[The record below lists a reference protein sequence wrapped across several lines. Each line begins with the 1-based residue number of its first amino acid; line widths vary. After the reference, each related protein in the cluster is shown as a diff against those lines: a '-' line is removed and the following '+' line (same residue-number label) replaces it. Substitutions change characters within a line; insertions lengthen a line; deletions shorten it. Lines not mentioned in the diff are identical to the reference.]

1 MFNKQTTLDL
11 DGPKLGFSTDPQD
24 LTVNTG
30 TAATFVAIGTAI
42 FPSNIPAQFATNT
55 GIVTYRWYVDDIAVT
70 DGDSYAGS
78 GTTTLQIYNN
88 TTAKT
93 VYCEADYIPSAYGL
107 PGVAVTVGSA
117 RSTGHAISEPIRSAS
132 ATLSIT
138 PTLSIDTQPVDR
150 SVSVGVAATFG
161 VNASLSDDSTDG
173 FSYQWQVNGSDVSDG
188 TLVVS
193 GTKTNTAKLTYTKV
207 GETIGTVVD
216 FSELSTVTIGAG
228 IYDITV
234 DQDVVVDLV
243 AKGAAGQ
250 NSNLRDVAGG
260 SGGRSTG
267 TFTFLSGT
275 LYKLDVGFG
284 GKQAGQGSGG
294 SALQVGGGKGGG
306 LTGLFVEAVEFDKAI
321 IIAGGGGGGAADP
334 ATGGD
339 GGGLT
344 GGDAANA
351 PSRGGEGGTQI
362 IGGRGEGN
370 SVNQDG
376 GQLQGGTGDGSGG
389 GGGYYGGGGGLH
401 DANVNNG
408 AGGGGSGYIGSSL
421 LTNPST
427 TQGAGASYV
436 NTTGFTR
443 GHGSFQITLT
453 DTTLAADVNLTVS
466 GATTDVLT
474 LSSDGNVSV
483 TTNVVVSNSNA
494 SNSPVTSETRSF
506 RGADARPLIR
516 IEQINNTDTA
526 ILSSHNLQDSEIA
539 FTDETHPAN
548 QICIYAPER
557 DIEIEMDVYGG
568 KGLPV
573 DFDPSAPLVR
583 GNAESGEGGKA
594 TIRFTLEQNVEYI
607 ITGLYAE
614 VNAPF
619 IYRKASL
626 IAVSGGGGRPTN
638 FGNGLMGGGVG
649 VPGEQ
654 SGSIT
659 NHVGGLNRPAIFSSI
674 AEIPNSEVVA
684 PDVPATG
691 GMNNFTPGRTHA
703 CPPGKYWRDQGLSPC
718 EDIPSGNKFRLGDG
732 TEVKNTSSSITR
744 GFKAGYINI
753 LTAGQG
759 NPEYQSYA
767 GGTGQDV
774 LTAGNGGSG
783 ATGGIGAFVGGAF
796 AGGGGGSGYSDG
808 SVTIVS
814 NQLGGSTGVARIN
827 LRLADSGFYID
838 DEGRILI
845 YSHDIGGGNELGDPS
860 EGAITQTTGVV
871 NFKDNKCID
880 DARWQK
886 FLDLAR
892 DGTKD
897 YRLTVTGGG
906 DAVTNAT
913 EKNIYKM
920 MNANTKTLSISLT
933 EWHQVRNYDY
943 TLKVLA
949 WDEDSG
955 RTNSN
960 LSTVTGK
967 DYSMLSWSPRAANG
981 YGAYGF
987 SENPFFTRTHYG
999 IKNRVDFWI
1008 LPPGVP
1014 DFPIGRT
1021 GVHP

>member
-11 DGPKLGFSTDPQD
+11 DGPKLGFSTDPQN

-132 ATLSIT
+132 ASLSIT
-138 PTLSIDTQPVDR
+138 PNLTIDTQPVDR

-193 GTKTNTAKLTYTKV
+193 GTKTNTAKLTYTKL

-228 IYDITV
+228 VYDITV
-234 DQDVVVDLV
+234 DEDVVVDLV
-243 AKGAAGQ
+243 AKGAAGE

-275 LYKLDVGFG
+275 SYRLDVGFG
-284 GKQAGQGSGG
+284 GKQGGQGSGG
-294 SALQVGGGKGGG
+294 SNIGRPGGGGGG
-306 LTGLFVEAVEFDKAI
+306 FTGLFVGAVEFDKAI
-321 IIAGGGGGGAADP
+321 IIAGGGGGGGNDP

-344 GGDAANA
+344 GGDASNA
-351 PSRGGEGGTQI
+351 DAGRGGFGGTQSA
-362 IGGRGEGN
+362 GGDGVN
-370 SVNQDG
+370 SGSLPVHSFNG
-376 GQLQGGTGDGSGG
+376 GQLSGGAGGGAGG
-389 GGGYYGGGGGLH
+389 GGGYYGGGGGVFSSSG
-401 DANVNNG
+401 VNDG

-421 LTNPST
+421 LSNAT
-427 TQGAGASYV
+427 TTRGLGASYV
-436 NTTGFTR
+436 NESGFTR

-453 DTTLAADVNLTVS
+453 DTTLATDVNLTVS

-539 FTDETHPAN
+539 FTDEIYPAN

-573 DFDPSAPLVR
+573 PFAPDTTLVK
-583 GNAESGEGGKA
+583 GEGIPGEGGKA

-649 VPGEQ
+649 VSGEQ
-654 SGSIT
+654 SGSII
-659 NHVGGLNRPAIFSSI
+659 NPVGGLNRPATFSTI
-674 AEIPNSEVVA
+674 AEIPRRDIVA
-684 PDVPATG
+684 PDIPASAG
-691 GMNNFTPGRTHA
+691 GFDRFTPGRTHA

-783 ATGGIGAFVGGAF
+783 ATGGRGAFVGSAF
-796 AGGGGGSGYSDG
+796 NQGGGGGSGYSDG

-845 YSHDIGGGNELGDPS
+845 YSHDIGNDNQLEDPRT
-860 EGAITQTTGVV
+860 AITKTTGIV

-897 YRLTVTGGG
+897 YRLTVTAGG

-920 MNANTKTLSISLT
+920 MNANQVTLRTSLT
-933 EWHQVRNYDY
+933 DWYSIDYDY
-943 TLKVLA
+943 DLKVLA
-949 WDEDSG
+949 WDETSG
-955 RTNSN
+955 A
-960 LSTVTGK
+960 TVTGG

-981 YGAYGF
+981 YGAYAF
-987 SENPFFTRTHYG
+987 SSNPFFTTTHYG
-999 IKNRVDFWI
+999 IKNRVDYWI

-1014 DFPIGRT
+1014 DFPIGRA

>member
-11 DGPKLGFSTDPQD
+11 DGPKLGFSTDPQN

-55 GIVTYRWYVDDIAVT
+55 GIVTYRWYVDDVATI
-70 DGDSYAGS
+70 DGESYAGS

-138 PTLSIDTQPVDR
+138 PNLTIDTQPVDR

-161 VNASLSDDSTDG
+161 VNASLSDDSTEG
-173 FSYQWQVNGSDVSDG
+173 FGYQWQINGSDVSDG

-193 GTKTNTAKLTYTKV
+193 GTKSNTAKLTYTKI
-207 GETIGTVVD
+207 GQTIGTVVD

-234 DQDVVVDLV
+234 DADVIVDLV
-243 AKGAAGQ
+243 AKGAAGGT
-250 NSNLRDVAGG
+250 SNQRAVVGG

-267 TFTFLSGT
+267 TFTFLNGT
-275 LYKLDVGFG
+275 SYRLEVGFG
-284 GKQAGQGSGG
+284 GPKAGQGSGG
-294 SALQVGGGKGGG
+294 SNIGRPGGGGGG
-306 LTGLFVEAVEFDKAI
+306 FTGLFVGAVEFDKAI
-321 IIAGGGGGGAADP
+321 IIAGGGGGGSNDP
-334 ATGGD
+334 AIGGD

-344 GGDAANA
+344 GEDGGNA
-351 PSRGGEGGTQI
+351 SIGRGGFGGTQSA
-362 IGGRGEGN
+362 GGDGVN
-370 SVNQDG
+370 SGSLPTHSFDG
-376 GQLQGGTGDGSGG
+376 GQLSGGVGGGAGG
-389 GGGYYGGGGGLH
+389 GGGYYGGGGGSFSAPCCA
-401 DANVNNG
+401 DG

-421 LTNPST
+421 LSNAT
-427 TQGAGASYV
+427 TTRSLGASPYE
-436 NTTGFTR
+436 TGPTR
-443 GHGSFQITLT
+443 GNGSFQITLT
-453 DTTLAADVNLTVS
+453 NTTIDTDVNLTVS

-506 RGADARPLIR
+506 KSASARPIIK
-516 IEQINNTDTA
+516 IEQIDNTDTA
-526 ILSSHNLQDSEIA
+526 ILSTVNLQDNEIV
-539 FTDETHPAN
+539 FTDKTHPAN

-557 DIEIEMDVYGG
+557 DIEVEMDVYGG
-568 KGLPV
+568 KGFELGI
-573 DFDPSAPLVR
+573 AA
-583 GNAESGEGGKA
+583 GGHTGGEGGKS

-607 ITGLYAE
+607 ITGLYRE

-619 IYRKASL
+619 LYRKASL
-626 IAVSGGGGRPTN
+626 IACAGGGGRPTN
-638 FGNGLMGGGVG
+638 SGNGFDGGGVSIR
-649 VPGEQ
+649 GERARNLT
-654 SGSIT
+654 SFI
-659 NHVGGLNRPAIFSSI
+659 GGLTDVAYFTNL
-674 AEIPNSEVVA
+674 SELPLNQVVEPDLNITGNA
-684 PDVPATG
+684 PG
-691 GMNNFTPGRTHA
+691 QGGRTHA
-703 CPPGKYWRDQGLSPC
+703 CPPGDYWRNQGLSSC

-732 TEVKNTSSSITR
+732 TEVQNTASSITR

-753 LTAGQG
+753 R
-759 NPEYQSYA
+759 
-767 GGTGQDV
+767 
-774 LTAGNGGSG
+774 
-783 ATGGIGAFVGGAF
+783 TGGIGAPEIRSFAEEAGQGGHGATGGNGTPRGDDN
-796 AGGGGGSGYSDG
+796 GGGGGSGYSDG
-808 SVTIVS
+808 SVNIIST
-814 NQLGGSTGVARIN
+814 QLGGSTGVARIN
-827 LRLADSGFYID
+827 LRLADSGFYVD
-838 DEGRILI
+838 GEGRILI
-845 YSHDIGGGNELGDPS
+845 YSHDIGGGNELGDPRT
-860 EGAITQTTGVV
+860 AITKTTGVV
-871 NFKDNKCID
+871 NFKDNTCFD

-897 YRLTVTGGG
+897 YRLTVTAGG

-920 MNANTKTLSISLT
+920 MNANQVTLRTSLT
-933 EWHQVRNYDY
+933 DWYSIDYDY
-943 TLKVLA
+943 DLKVLA
-949 WDEDSG
+949 WDETSG
-955 RTNSN
+955 A
-960 LSTVTGK
+960 TVTGG

-981 YGAYGF
+981 YGAYAF
-987 SENPFFTRTHYG
+987 SSNPFFTTTHYG
-999 IKNRVDFWI
+999 IKNRVDYWI

-1014 DFPIGRT
+1014 DFPIGAT

>member
-1 MFNKQTTLDL
+1 MFSKQTTLDL
-11 DGPKLGFSTDPQD
+11 DGPKLGFSTDPQN

-55 GIVTYRWYVDDIAVT
+55 GIVTYRWYVDDIAAT

-78 GTTTLQIYNN
+78 GTTTFQIYNN

-132 ATLSIT
+132 ASLSIT
-138 PTLSIDTQPVDR
+138 PNLTIDTQPVDR

-161 VNASLSDDSTDG
+161 VNASLSDGSTDG

-193 GTKTNTAKLTYTKV
+193 GTKTNTAKLTYTKL

-234 DQDVVVDLV
+234 DEDVVVDLV

-250 NSNLRDVAGG
+250 TSNIRHVAGG

-275 LYKLDVGFG
+275 SYKLDVGFG

-321 IIAGGGGGGAADP
+321 IIAGGGGGGADDP

-344 GGDAANA
+344 GEDAANA
-351 PSRGGEGGTQI
+351 PSRGGQGGTQSAA
-362 IGGRGEGN
+362 GRGEGN

-401 DANVNNG
+401 NFISGPINNG

-421 LTNPST
+421 LSNAT
-427 TQGAGASYV
+427 TTRGLGASYV
-436 NTTGFTR
+436 NETGFTR

-506 RGADARPLIR
+506 KGADARPLIR

-539 FTDETHPAN
+539 FTDEIYPAN

-573 DFDPSAPLVR
+573 PFAPETSLVK
-583 GNAESGEGGKA
+583 GEGIPGEGGKA

-619 IYRKASL
+619 VYRKGSL

-649 VPGEQ
+649 VYGER
-654 SGSIT
+654 SRGMG
-659 NHVGGLNRPAIFSSI
+659 NPVGGLNGPAIFSTI
-674 AEIPNSEVVA
+674 AEIPRRDIVA
-684 PDVPATG
+684 PDVPAGNG
-691 GMNNFTPGRTHA
+691 GRDQFLPGQTHA

-718 EDIPSGNKFRLGDG
+718 DDIPSRNKFRLGDG

-753 LTAGQG
+753 LTGGQG
-759 NPEYQSYA
+759 AQEYQSYA
-767 GGTGQDV
+767 GGVRNTV
-774 LTAGNGGSG
+774 YSAGNGGSG
-783 ATGGIGAFVGGAF
+783 ATGGTGAMVGNPAGE
-796 AGGGGGSGYSDG
+796 GGGGGSGYSDG

-838 DEGRILI
+838 GEGRILI
-845 YSHDIGGGNELGDPS
+845 YSHAIGNDSELGDPS

-871 NFKDNKCID
+871 NFKDNTCID

-920 MNANTKTLSISLT
+920 MNANQFPLSTSLT
-933 EWHQVRNYDY
+933 SWHEIPYDY
-943 TLKVLA
+943 KLKVLA
-949 WDEDSG
+949 WDETRG
-955 RTNSN
+955 A
-960 LSTVTGK
+960 TVTGA
-967 DYSMLSWSPRAANG
+967 DYSMLSWSDRRG
-981 YGAYGF
+981 YGAYGG
-987 SENPFFTRTHYG
+987 SSNPFFTKTHFGMLFYTSY
-999 IKNRVDFWI
+999 WI

-1014 DFPIGRT
+1014 DFPIGRA